1 MTTEAKQSEQLRER
15 IESRLDDMVV
25 EIAKELKSC
34 FERRRKQTIYGKAP
48 YFHLMA
54 DMGLVKD
61 YDPVEIDFLFGNSYE
76 AKPKAREL
84 YDNLVAEGFYDRK
97 EFLTF

>member
-1 MTTEAKQSEQLRER
+1 
-15 IESRLDDMVV
+15 
-25 EIAKELKSC
+25 
-34 FERRRKQTIYGKAP
+34 
-48 YFHLMA
+48 MA